1 MNKAAMTET
10 IMDMIRAAD
19 MPAEEIIAALAKRAA
34 KEKAAA
40 KPKPITTQRQA
51 ETAAPGLYRA
61 AGAVGLYLNK
71 ETVGSGAWSFRF
83 RLGARRR
90 WMGLGPLADVTLL
103 DAQTKATEARLM
115 AKKGIDPI
123 AEKRAIRAATV
134 AKSEPA
140 ARIFKT
146 VAEDFVAAHAKAWKR
161 RNAAQLWFSPLAR
174 YAFPVI
180 GGLKLNDIRI
190 EHIGAIVDATPA
202 GIASRIVGRIE
213 RIISFAIAH
222 GWRDPLLAN
231 PAAGKLVKT
240 IRPLKHEGEHY
251 PRIGDLSDAPAIFQR
266 LMKLAETSTP
276 CAAWV
281 LMIACATRP
290 SEALLAEWREFD
302 LDKGLWT
309 IPGGPKGRTK
319 TGKPHV
325 APLSAPA
332 LAILERQA
340 ARRMNDSVFPGE
352 FRSCCSYSAFTRA
365 PAKGGIDPAS
375 PHSWRSVFAD
385 IATDR
390 LGIQPETREACL
402 QHSLGRVTEA
412 YRRETGI
419 EARAVAMERYG
430 AWLTSE
436 DTVVVPLRRA

>member
-1 MNKAAMTET
+1 MNKAIMTET
-10 IMDMIRAAD
+10 IMDMIRSAD

-34 KEKAAA
+34 KDKAAA

-51 ETAAPGLYRA
+51 ETAAPSLYRA

-83 RLGARRR
+83 RLGARPR
-90 WMGLGPLADVTLL
+90 WMGLGALADVTLL

-115 AKKGIDPI
+115 VKKGIDPI

-146 VAEDFVAAHAKAWKR
+146 VAEDFVAVHAKAWKR

-222 GWRDPLLAN
+222 GWRDPLLVN

-251 PRIGDLSDAPAIFQR
+251 ARIGDLGDAPAI
-266 LMKLAETSTP
+266 S
-276 CAAWV
+276 
-281 LMIACATRP
+281 
-290 SEALLAEWREFD
+290 S
-302 LDKGLWT
+302 G
-309 IPGGPKGRTK
+309 
-319 TGKPHV
+319 
-325 APLSAPA
+325 
-332 LAILERQA
+332 
-340 ARRMNDSVFPGE
+340 
-352 FRSCCSYSAFTRA
+352 
-365 PAKGGIDPAS
+365 
-375 PHSWRSVFAD
+375 
-385 IATDR
+385 
-390 LGIQPETREACL
+390 
-402 QHSLGRVTEA
+402 
-412 YRRETGI
+412 
-419 EARAVAMERYG
+419 
-430 AWLTSE
+430 
-436 DTVVVPLRRA
+436 

>member
-1 MNKAAMTET
+1 MTET
-10 IMDMIRAAD
+10 IMDMIRSAD

-34 KEKAAA
+34 KEKREA

-90 WMGLGPLADVTLL
+90 WMGLGALADVTLL

-115 AKKGIDPI
+115 VKKGIDPI

-134 AKSEPA
+134 AKTEPA

-146 VAEDFVAAHAKAWKR
+146 VAEDFVAAHANAWKR
-161 RNAAQLWFSPLAR
+161 RNAAQFWFSPLAR

-180 GGLKLNDIRI
+180 GVLKLNDIQI

-231 PAAGKLVKT
+231 PAAG
-240 IRPLKHEGEHY
+240 
-251 PRIGDLSDAPAIFQR
+251 IG
-266 LMKLAETSTP
+266 
-276 CAAWV
+276 
-281 LMIACATRP
+281 
-290 SEALLAEWREFD
+290 AL
-302 LDKGLWT
+302 
-309 IPGGPKGRTK
+309 PP
-319 TGKPHV
+319 
-325 APLSAPA
+325 
-332 LAILERQA
+332 
-340 ARRMNDSVFPGE
+340 
-352 FRSCCSYSAFTRA
+352 
-365 PAKGGIDPAS
+365 PAS
-375 PHSWRSVFAD
+375 HAPYGPYASRHRRAD
-385 IATDR
+385 FFRR
-390 LGIQPETREACL
+390 LGQPPMTPMVPAPNPTRWPIFLFSPYGEA
-402 QHSLGRVTEA
+402 GRCVFGTL
-412 YRRETGI
+412 
-419 EARAVAMERYG
+419 ARCA
-430 AWLTSE
+430 
-436 DTVVVPLRRA
+436 

>member
-1 MNKAAMTET
+1 MNKAVMTET
-10 IMDMIRAAD
+10 IMDMIRSAD
-19 MPAEEIIAALAKRAA
+19 MPAEEIVAALAKRAA
-34 KEKAAA
+34 KERAAA

-51 ETAAPGLYRA
+51 ETAVPGLYRA

-83 RLGARRR
+83 RFGARRR
-90 WMGLGPLADVTLL
+90 WMGLGALADVTLL

-115 AKKGIDPI
+115 VKKGIDPI

-134 AKSEPA
+134 ARSESA

-190 EHIGAIVDATPA
+190 EHIGAVVDATPA

-251 PRIGDLSDAPAIFQR
+251 PRIANLDDAPAIFQR
-266 LMKLAETSTP
+266 LMKLAEGSTP

-290 SEALLAEWREFD
+290 SEALGARWEEIDFD
-302 LDKGLWT
+302 AMGGPIWT
-309 IPGGPKGRTK
+309 IPKGRAK
-319 TGKPHV
+319 SGKPHV
-325 APLSAPA
+325 TRLSGPA
-332 LAILERQA
+332 LAILKRQA
-340 ARRMNDSVFPGE
+340 SVRMNDFVFPGE
-352 FRSCCSYSAFTRA
+352 LKVCCSFSAFTRA
-365 PAKGGIDPAS
+365 PAKAGIDAAS

-385 IATDR
+385 VVTDR

-412 YRRETGI
+412 YRRETGV
-419 EARAVAMERYG
+419 EARAVAADRYG
-430 AWLTSE
+430 AWLTGE
-436 DTVVVPLRRA
+436 NAVVFPLRRA